1 MKRIDKKKDIQ
12 LRLQIKLNGKIEVKT
27 KFGFIFINRYRNNRD
42 KKWKKLEAWFRSS
55 MCIFKILS

>member
-27 KFGFIFINRYRNNRD
+27 KFGFIYLLTD
-42 KKWKKLEAWFRSS
+42 KKWKKLEAWFRST